1 MKAESTGSR
10 EAAGEAIRKPVG
22 NSATK
27 GTILVVEDEPELSE
41 ILEFNLRRNEYRVHT
56 AGDGLTACRLIA
68 EKRPDLILLDI
79 LLPDLDGW
87 EICRQVRLHPDPVV
101 ASTPIIMLTALGTLD
116 YRLKGL
122 ELGADAYFPKP
133 YSVKEVLLSVGSLI
147 ARARRT
153 AVLSRELETL
163 RAGARL
169 QGDIQGMLFH
179 ELRNQLVV
187 VGGYTRLLQQEE
199 KTSAGGPSKEYMET
213 VSRSS
218 EHLARLAEEMLRA
231 GRLSTGTLSLTV
243 AALDP
248 IRIMKDV
255 AALLKPLAR
264 QKGAQV
270 EIQGPGCSAMANE
283 SGLRLVLSILLENA
297 LKYGGKGNVVRLRTI
312 MQTGGV
318 RLEVADSGPGIPPE
332 ETTHIF
338 EKHYR
343 GKTTADESPGS
354 GMGLHIARTLAVVME
369 GDLEVRSR
377 PGEGSCFTLCLR
389 SDPSK
394 TSALAQS

>member
-1 MKAESTGSR
+1 MKAESIRSQQ
-10 EAAGEAIRKPVG
+10 AAEQAIRKPGV
-22 NSATK
+22 NAATK
-27 GTILVVEDEPELSE
+27 GGILVVEDEPELSE

-56 AGDGLTACRLIA
+56 ASDGLTACRLIA

-87 EICRQVRLHPDPVV
+87 EICRMVRLHPDPGV
-101 ASTPIIMLTALGTLD
+101 ASTPIIMLTALGALD

-147 ARARRT
+147 ARSRQT

-231 GRLSTGTLSLTV
+231 AQLSTDTLSLSV

-248 IRIMKDV
+248 IRVMSDV
-255 AALLKPLAR
+255 ADLLKPLAR
-264 QKGAQV
+264 QKEAKIEIEGPSGAAV
-270 EIQGPGCSAMANE
+270 ANE
-283 SGLRLVLSILLENA
+283 SALRLVLSILLENA
-297 LKYGGKGNVVRLRTI
+297 LKYGGKGNVIRLRTI
-312 MQTGGV
+312 TQAGKV
-318 RLEVADSGPGIPPE
+318 RLEVADSGPGISPE

-338 EKHYR
+338 EKNYR
-343 GKTTADESPGS
+343 GKATADESPGN
-354 GMGLHIARTLAVVME
+354 GMGLHIARTLAAVME
-369 GDLEVRSR
+369 GDLTVRSR

-394 TSALAQS
+394 TPVLAQN